1 MGRKGDGEDNDYTKK
16 KKKKKNKDKR
26 LLPPVQPSGNT
37 CIASFFKLPDILLLF

>member
-1 MGRKGDGEDNDYTKK
+1 MGKIMTILKK
-16 KKKKKNKDKR
+16 KKKKKNKDKC

>member
-1 MGRKGDGEDNDYTKK
+1 MGRKGDGEDNDYA
-16 KKKKKNKDKR
+16 KKKKKNKNKC

>member
-1 MGRKGDGEDNDYTKK
+1 MGRKGDGEDNDYAKK
-16 KKKKKNKDKR
+16 KEKKDKNKC